1 MFNGHKPH
9 HPSIRFF
16 LYFAERRG
24 PGCCCAWAVNK
35 KIGLAVFALRPAQRP
50 AGQAYAIAMLSGA

>member
-9 HPSIRFF
+9 HPTVRFF
-16 LYFAERRG
+16 LCFADCRG
-24 PGCCCAWAVNK
+24 PGCCCARPINTA
-35 KIGLAVFALRPAQRP
+35 IFLSVFALRPAQRP